1 LAGKRQLRKKA
12 SAGTVL
18 ELGEENNKMQNLAE
32 NTKYLEKKKE
42 HEETLTA
49 IRKSREELHKAEC
62 KLQDLDKNTLGKWDE
77 IEEVR
82 KQYCKAQK
90 KITKLQV
97 EKDIDYK
104 NLVEEQKPDAI
115 ERGLKINK
123 AIIEKLKELEELKEQ
138 YLKLQDEWKQYFG
151 LEHTKTELIEDT
163 IGPNCTIAIFQKHN
177 PIFEGFKKAS
187 EAYQKRN
194 EKL

>member
-1 LAGKRQLRKKA
+1 ML
-12 SAGTVL
+12 L
-18 ELGEENNKMQNLAE
+18 ELKEQRGENNKMQNLAE

-90 KITKLQV
+90 KVTKLQA

-104 NLVEEQKPDAI
+104 NLVEEQRPEAI
-115 ERGLKINK
+115 SRGIEINK
-123 AIIEKLKELEELKEQ
+123 QILRRITELENLKGQ
-138 YLKLQDEWKQYFG
+138 YLKLEDEWKQYNG
-151 LEHTKTELIEDT
+151 LAPIKAENVEDT
-163 IGPNCTIAIFQKHN
+163 VGPNPYYAVHQKHN
-177 PIFEGFKKAS
+177 PIFEGFIKAS